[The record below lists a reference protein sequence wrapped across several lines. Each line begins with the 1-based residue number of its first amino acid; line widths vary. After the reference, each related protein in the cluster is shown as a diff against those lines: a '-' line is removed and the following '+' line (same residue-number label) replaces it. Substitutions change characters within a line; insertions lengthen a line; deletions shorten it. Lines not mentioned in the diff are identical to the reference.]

1 MIKFNNLSQDT
12 PYQILKEKYDDA
24 EKAGQKIIE
33 ALSVSSYSK
42 ELKEVNSRFVNLKF
56 VDNREFIFFSNY
68 NSPKSKEFL
77 THNQIIAVIYWNTI
91 NVQIRMRAEIKKTTK
106 EFNQEYFEQR
116 DKAKNALAISSM
128 QSAEI
133 SSYKEVENN
142 YNNVLKTKNLTKCP
156 DYWGGYTFL
165 PYFFEFWQGHDSRL
179 NKREVFELVGNSWKH
194 KFLQP

>member
-116 DKAKNALAISSM
+116 DKAKSFKSRPLYANFIKIIS
-128 QSAEI
+128 
-133 SSYKEVENN
+133 
-142 YNNVLKTKNLTKCP
+142 
-156 DYWGGYTFL
+156 FL
-165 PYFFEFWQGHDSRL
+165 HVP
-179 NKREVFELVGNSWKH
+179 
-194 KFLQP
+194 